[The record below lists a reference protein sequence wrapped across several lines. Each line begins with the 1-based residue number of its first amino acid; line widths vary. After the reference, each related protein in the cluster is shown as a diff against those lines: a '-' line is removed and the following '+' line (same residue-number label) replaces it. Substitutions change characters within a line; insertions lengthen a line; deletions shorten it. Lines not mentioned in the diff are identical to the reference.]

1 MGRRVGGIPDV
12 ELERAFLPDPGV
24 PIPVVPS
31 ERNQPCLVVG
41 EHRFRARIPAVPA
54 SEPGMV
60 RPFDVWLP
68 RVRLLAQQHGARR
81 RWKARFGHGLEGAG
95 RSVVGAAAGDRG
107 GGENSDKY
115 VGSAHQHGA
124 WDQPTTERIS
134 ALTRTLIVN
143 LESSV
148 RSPFDVS
155 SEQPAGGTGCTRS
168 RTEK

>member
-1 MGRRVGGIPDV
+1 
-12 ELERAFLPDPGV
+12 
-24 PIPVVPS
+24 
-31 ERNQPCLVVG
+31 
-41 EHRFRARIPAVPA
+41 
-54 SEPGMV
+54 
-60 RPFDVWLP
+60 
-68 RVRLLAQQHGARR
+68 
-81 RWKARFGHGLEGAG
+81 
-95 RSVVGAAAGDRG
+95 
-107 GGENSDKY
+107 